1 MGLDQYLYG
10 TIELDRRSRD
20 EISDMIIRN
29 YNLNSTT
36 WKIDTELG
44 YWRKANH
51 IHQFFVSRLEGD
63 VNDCNKHYFDVDL
76 LTRLRELCES
86 IMENKGRAELL
97 LPTQDGFFFGSLEYD
112 DYYYETTEY
121 TIRLIKQLEEAYDEG
136 KISGFAY
143 QASW

>member
-10 TIELDRRSRD
+10 TIELDKWVRD
-20 EISDMIIRN
+20 EISDTISR
-29 YNLNSTT
+29 YYDLNTTT
-36 WKIDTELG
+36 WKIDSELG

-51 IHQFFVSRLEGD
+51 IHQFFENELEGD

-76 LTRLRELCES
+76 LTKLREICES
-86 IMENKGRAELL
+86 IMEDKSKAELL

-121 TIRLIKQLEEAYDEG
+121 TIRLIQKLEEAYEEG

-143 QASW
+143 EASW